1 MEGSTTIQDGFFLAR
16 DHFALPLDAMAL
28 DPKTKR
34 ALTICNINHRL
45 CIIDIVRVLDE
56 DVKNVIGALLEYRAV
71 QDRRATLR
79 EDPEKEQKKRL
90 FHRSWTADS
99 S

>member
-1 MEGSTTIQDGFFLAR
+1 
-16 DHFALPLDAMAL
+16 MAL

-34 ALTICNINHRL
+34 AFTICNLFINHRL
-45 CIIDIVRVLDE
+45 CIIDGVRILDE

-71 QDRRATLR
+71 QDRRATPR
-79 EDPEKEQKKRL
+79 EYPEKEQKKRL